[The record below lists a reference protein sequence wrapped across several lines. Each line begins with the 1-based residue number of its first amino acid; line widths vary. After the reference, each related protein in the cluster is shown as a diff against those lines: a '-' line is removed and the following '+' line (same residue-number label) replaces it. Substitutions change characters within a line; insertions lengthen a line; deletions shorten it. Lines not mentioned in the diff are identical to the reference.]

1 MTEEV
6 NFVSDLA
13 VILIAAGLCTIISRA
28 LKQPAILGYIIAG
41 FIIGPEMGVFGISN
55 TETVKLWS
63 DIGIIFLMFGLGLEF
78 SFKKLLKAGR
88 ASLATAGSK
97 FLGVFVIGYM
107 VGKALMW
114 TTMESIFLAGLLS
127 MSSTMVVVKSYGE
140 MGLGKKSY
148 APAVFGT
155 LVFED
160 LIAILLMV
168 LLSTLAVSNKFSG
181 GEMLL
186 NLGKL
191 LFFII
196 LWFLLGIYLIPT
208 ILKKTGKY
216 LNDEILLIVS
226 LGLCFGMVA
235 LATRSGF
242 SSALGAFMMGSILAE
257 TVESEHIDKL
267 TSPIKDLF
275 GAIFFV
281 SVGMMLA
288 PQTVIQYWWLI
299 LVLAV
304 VVVLTHV
311 LFASFGIILSGGGLN
326 DALHTGFSLAQ
337 LGEFGFIIA
346 GVGVSLGVMREF
358 IYPVIIAVSVI
369 TIFTT
374 PYTMK
379 LADPVYKWL
388 RNVLPLSVLQRID
401 HSGSGGRSTAAE
413 KNEWHHLIKAYLTRI
428 GLYGVMLI
436 AILIVGH
443 NVLAP
448 FMERLLP
455 DVSEAVR
462 NLLCIVITLSVMSP
476 FLYGMAVTTGSMND
490 HTSKLIA
497 DKKSNIYPIFGMT
510 LGRIF
515 IAIGFV
521 LFAIEE
527 YVNLKGWVVV
537 VIFAAGVVLFMVA
550 RSYFKRYDRIERR
563 FLSNLNEK
571 ENTPKADKPAVE
583 APAPLP
589 DPDLKIHSFTLNQ
602 NSPILGKMLKDSG
615 LREHDC
621 ILITV
626 RREDN
631 YISTPRADFVF
642 EEGDTI
648 WVTGSSEA
656 LEWLK

>member
-346 GVGVSLGVMREF
+346 GVGVSLGVKSGFKLRQREQDIAQLERENMRRQLESLHF
-358 IYPVIIAVSVI
+358 QINPH
-369 TIFTT
+369 FFMN
-374 PYTMK
+374 TMNNIQA
-379 LADPVYKWL
+379 LILTDPEK
-388 RNVLPLSVLQRID
+388 
-401 HSGSGGRSTAAE
+401 AAE
-413 KNEWHHLIKAYLTRI
+413 SIEQLSDMMR
-428 GLYGVMLI
+428 
-436 AILIVGH
+436 
-443 NVLAP
+443 
-448 FMERLLP
+448 
-455 DVSEAVR
+455 
-462 NLLCIVITLSVMSP
+462 ITLSNGSSTVVP
-476 FLYGMAVTTGSMND
+476 LADEICFLQDYVALMRLRYSERVSIETVFPGETGDAVVPPLAIATLMENAFKHGIRSDADSFVRLEIELSGGGDRRIICRCCNSLPGEKGSAGLGIGLDNVRQRLVLIYGERFS
-490 HTSKLIA
+490 LINEPA
-497 DKKSNIYPIFGMT
+497 G
-510 LGRIF
+510 GQ
-515 IAIGFV
+515 
-521 LFAIEE
+521 
-527 YVNLKGWVVV
+527 YVVRLE
-537 VIFAAGVVLFMVA
+537 I
-550 RSYFKRYDRIERR
+550 
-563 FLSNLNEK
+563 
-571 ENTPKADKPAVE
+571 PAV
-583 APAPLP
+583 A
-589 DPDLKIHSFTLNQ
+589 
-602 NSPILGKMLKDSG
+602 
-615 LREHDC
+615 
-621 ILITV
+621 
-626 RREDN
+626 
-631 YISTPRADFVF
+631 
-642 EEGDTI
+642 
-648 WVTGSSEA
+648 
-656 LEWLK
+656 